1 MVDVNQMIGIAV
13 IVLVGF
19 IAITLLSSIGNVA
32 NCDAIYTP
40 GGGGV
45 TTSGNQ
51 TLEGACNSFFNNSA
65 TLFSII
71 AVLILLLVV
80 PMIRGIIGARS
91 G

>member
-32 NCDAIYTP
+32 NCDAIHT
-40 GGGGV
+40 GTGAAERGSV
-45 TTSGNQ
+45 

-71 AVLILLLVV
+71 AVLLLLLVI
-80 PMIRGIIGARS
+80 PMIRGIIGART

>member
-32 NCDAIYTP
+32 NCGAITN
-40 GGGGV
+40 
-45 TTSGNQ
+45 TTLS
-51 TLEGACNSFFNNSA
+51 GACNSFFNNAA

-71 AVLILLLVV
+71 AVLLLLLVI
-80 PMIRGIIGARS
+80 PMIRGIIGART